1 VEGHWGPF
9 VLLETGGDAM
19 RWARRAF
26 HERLLSY
33 DDMVARATQAPAGA
47 GGIVFMPY
55 LTGER
60 LGAHRNARAQFFGIG
75 AAHGLPELHRA
86 VMEGVAFATAR
97 HLRIMERAAGQKV
110 DYVIASGG
118 GAKTDLWLRIKASIY
133 GIPIRVP
140 REPECGIVGC
150 AAMAATATGRFAH
163 VEDAISSYVHYADEV
178 APDPAWMET
187 YARMQPF
194 FDRLN
199 KHSQALYDD
208 LDELAGGADNK
219 G

>member
-1 VEGHWGPF
+1 

-26 HERLLSY
+26 HEKQLGY
-33 DDMVARATQAPAGA
+33 DDIVAKAAEAPAGA
-47 GGIVFMPY
+47 GGLVFMPY

-97 HLRIMERAAGQKV
+97 HLEIRERAAGQKV

-118 GAKTDLWLRIKASIY
+118 GAKTELWLRIKASIY

-140 REPECGIVGC
+140 KEPECGIIGC
-150 AAMAATATGRFAH
+150 AAMAATAIGRFAR
-163 VEDAISSYVHYADEV
+163 VEDAISAYVRYADEIR
-178 APDPAWMET
+178 PEPRWMDT

-194 FDRLN
+194 FDRLYA
-199 KHSQALYDD
+199 HSQALYDD
-208 LDELAGGADNK
+208 LDRLSGLQR
-219 G
+219 